1 MWINK
6 RLTFHISAEGEKSK
20 HEYYISKSSVTKE
33 NAMSEITICV
43 PVIKRVLCKIF
54 PFFYWSIQLL
64 LVLQLSIKHSNSCS
78 FPHVCNSTLSSAAKF
93 HGLKGLILGIGQDFH
108 CFLLL
113 RTIILHCRQTHE
125 SPSKCQRCGCWSFWL
140 PIEASNVASAC
151 SNVASTCSNIARN
164 QQWHKSSLTWKSCKF
179 KPLLIYVF
187 CIWV

>member
-6 RLTFHISAEGEKSK
+6 HLTFHISAEGEKSK

-33 NAMSEITICV
+33 NVMSEITICV

-108 CFLLL
+108 CFFVIKNYHLALQANPWIPQQMSKVWML
-113 RTIILHCRQTHE
+113 IILVTH
-125 SPSKCQRCGCWSFWL
+125 WSQQ
-140 PIEASNVASAC
+140 C
-151 SNVASTCSNIARN
+151 SQCM
-164 QQWHKSSLTWKSCKF
+164 
-179 KPLLIYVF
+179 
-187 CIWV
+187 

>member
-54 PFFYWSIQLL
+54 PFFYWSIKLL

-93 HGLKGLILGIGQDFH
+93 HGPERVNSGHWTGFSLFFVIKNYHLALQANPWIPQQMSKVWML
-108 CFLLL
+108 
-113 RTIILHCRQTHE
+113 IILVTH
-125 SPSKCQRCGCWSFWL
+125 WSQQ
-140 PIEASNVASAC
+140 C
-151 SNVASTCSNIARN
+151 SQCM
-164 QQWHKSSLTWKSCKF
+164 
-179 KPLLIYVF
+179 
-187 CIWV
+187 